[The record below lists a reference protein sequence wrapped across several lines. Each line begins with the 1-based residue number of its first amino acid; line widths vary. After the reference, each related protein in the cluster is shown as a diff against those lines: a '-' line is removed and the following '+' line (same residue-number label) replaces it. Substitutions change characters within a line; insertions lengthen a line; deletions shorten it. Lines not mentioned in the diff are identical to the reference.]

1 MDVNVLGELHKDYS
15 NQSTA
20 SRESAG
26 QAGPG
31 SCVHEGIHTTPESRD
46 RELLAEAGMNGGG
59 QTPDTF
65 TSRAAVHFGSTS

>member
-1 MDVNVLGELHKDYS
+1 MDVNVLGELHGDYS

-31 SCVHEGIHTTPESRD
+31 LRVHEEIHTMPESRD
-46 RELLAEAGMNGGG
+46 RELLAEGGMNRG
-59 QTPDTF
+59 
-65 TSRAAVHFGSTS
+65 